1 MLSAEGRLG
10 DAATGAK
17 LEVESATAEVSQKGE
32 RFSLSCSAVVDAAD
46 SFCCKHSEASYFMCA
61 CANNAVPVQEP
72 HFS

>member
-17 LEVESATAEVSQKGE
+17 LEVESATAEVSKNGE
-32 RFSLSCSAVVDAAD
+32 RFGPSCRAVVDAAD
-46 SFCCKHSEASYFMCA
+46 SSCCKHCEASYFMCA

-72 HFS
+72 SFS